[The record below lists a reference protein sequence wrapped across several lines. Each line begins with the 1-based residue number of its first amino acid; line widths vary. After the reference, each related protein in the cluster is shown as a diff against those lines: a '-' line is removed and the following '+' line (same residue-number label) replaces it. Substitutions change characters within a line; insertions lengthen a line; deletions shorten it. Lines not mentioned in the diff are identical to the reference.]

1 MRSSNLFSKTLRD
14 APSDAETISHQLL
27 VRSGFIQQIASGIFS
42 LLPLGNRSISKIRNI
57 IREEMNNIGAQEV
70 NLPVVQPRD
79 IWEESG
85 RATTFSPPLASF
97 IDRRERQMVLAP
109 THEEAVT
116 IMARANVKSYKDLP
130 FILYQIQTKFRDEP
144 RPRGGL
150 LRVREFEMNDAYSFD
165 TDEKGLN
172 KNYNSVITAYKNIFN
187 RCGIKIE
194 IVQAD
199 SGGIGGKDSNEF
211 VMITDSGEDII
222 LLSDKGDYAAN
233 IEKAVFEKQPNPE
246 EKILDI
252 IEIYTPEVKSIE
264 ELSIDQNI
272 SKSKTLKSLLYSSDE
287 KVFLVVI
294 RGDYD
299 VNETKLRN
307 LLGGIDI
314 RLSNEKEIKS
324 LGLDL
329 GFISPIGVEGI
340 FIVADDSIS
349 MGSNFFA
356 GANKENYHL
365 KNVNYDR
372 DFKADI
378 VADIAEAKKGYKVK
392 GSDGVLLER
401 KGIEVGHVFKL
412 GTTYSK
418 KMGAKYTDQ
427 DSNSLD
433 ILMGCYGIGVGR
445 LLAAIVESNHDSK
458 GMILPISIAPF
469 QVCIVP
475 IGKNN
480 EKVNNYS
487 EVLYTSLLNKGIE
500 VLFNDSDDPP
510 GVKFNDLDLIGIP
523 IRIVIGERN
532 LKNDLVEIKLRNSQD
547 INLISLKDVEKEIF
561 KLLSLR

>member
-27 VRSGFIQQIASGIFS
+27 IRSGFIQQIASGIFS

-85 RATTFSPPLASF
+85 RASTFSPPLASF
-97 IDRRERQMVLAP
+97 KDRRERQMVLAP

-150 LRVREFEMNDAYSFD
+150 LRVREFEMKDAYSFD

-172 KNYNSVITAYKNIFN
+172 KNYNSVISAYKNIFN

-211 VMITDSGEDII
+211 VMLTDSGEDII

-233 IEKAVFEKQPNPE
+233 IEKAVFEKQPNPK

-365 KNVNYDR
+365 KNVNFDR

-378 VADIAEAKKGYKVK
+378 VADIAEAKK
-392 GSDGVLLER
+392 
-401 KGIEVGHVFKL
+401 
-412 GTTYSK
+412 
-418 KMGAKYTDQ
+418 
-427 DSNSLD
+427 
-433 ILMGCYGIGVGR
+433 
-445 LLAAIVESNHDSK
+445 
-458 GMILPISIAPF
+458 
-469 QVCIVP
+469 
-475 IGKNN
+475 
-480 EKVNNYS
+480 
-487 EVLYTSLLNKGIE
+487 
-500 VLFNDSDDPP
+500 
-510 GVKFNDLDLIGIP
+510 
-523 IRIVIGERN
+523 RI
-532 LKNDLVEIKLRNSQD
+532 
-547 INLISLKDVEKEIF
+547 
-561 KLLSLR
+561 